1 MSNDFTTQTAELVF
15 PPVTVEAPTPYS
27 SLVEVDVAAL
37 SHQGKV
43 RTNNEDHFLVFR
55 TGRFLESIQTNL
67 PDGDMPA
74 RSEEIGYGMVVAD
87 GMGGT
92 KGGEVASRLAIKTL
106 INLALQLPDWIMRVD
121 DKMAREAMKRATH
134 RYKQVDAAI
143 GRQAAEDPE
152 LSGMGTTMT
161 AAYSIGADLFIIH
174 VGDSR
179 AYLLRDGRLHQLT
192 RDQTL
197 VQTLVDLGEL
207 TPEGA
212 SSHPLRHVLTH
223 ALGLHQGRVSVEA
236 QRCKLRDGDY
246 LLVCTD
252 GLTEM
257 VRNEQISQLLLR
269 GLPAKDDCQSLVDL
283 ALQNGGKDN
292 VTVALARY
300 SLPAKPARVEPSGA
314 LG

>member
-1 MSNDFTTQTAELVF
+1 MNDDFTTQTAEIVL
-15 PPVTVEAPTPYS
+15 PPANLETPRPYS
-27 SLVEVDVAAL
+27 SLVEIDVAGL

-43 RTNNEDHFLVFR
+43 RPNNEDHFLVCR
-55 TGRFLESIQTNL
+55 TGRFLETLLTNL
-67 PDGDMPA
+67 PEGEMPA
-74 RSEEIGYGMVVAD
+74 RSDEIGYGMVVAD

-92 KGGEVASRLAIKTL
+92 KGGEVASRLAITTM
-106 INLALQLPDWIMRVD
+106 INLVLQLPDWIMRVD
-121 DKMAREAMKRATH
+121 DKMARIAMKRATL
-134 RYKQVDAAI
+134 RYKQVDAEI
-143 GRQAAEDPE
+143 GRQAAEDPN

-161 AAYSIGADLFIIH
+161 AACSIGNDLFVIH

-223 ALGLHQGRVSVEA
+223 ALGLHHGRVKVEA
-236 QRCKLRDGDY
+236 QRLKLREGDC

-257 VRNEQISQLLLR
+257 VADEQISQVLLR
-269 GLPAKDDCQSLVDL
+269 AQPAAEVCQKLVDL
-283 ALQNGGKDN
+283 ALEKGGKDN
-292 VTVALARY
+292 ITLIIARY
-300 SLPAKPARVEPSGA
+300 HLPAKEPAEQN
-314 LG
+314 